1 MKPRVMVFVREFP
14 QISQT
19 YIKNEVETL
28 ARDHEVAIVSLAPA
42 NVAEPEHLP
51 YRMLTQYPD
60 MLAAVREFKPQVLHC
75 HYMLLVNLVARLAR
89 ESGLRFTVRT
99 HSFDIM
105 ENAGNYQNPDW
116 QKARENLRSETCLG
130 VLAFPFL
137 RPLMLEFGIP
147 PEKLVDVPPV
157 VDFQRF
163 LDRGKNGRAIMN
175 MGAVRPKKKME
186 DFVELSRM
194 LPGREF
200 NLYAMGYRVD
210 ELKAYSEERNGPL
223 NFIPPIPHAR
233 MPAEYKKHEWL
244 VYTAHSDIRSV
255 GWPMAIAEAQA
266 AGVGVCLAGLRPDMK
281 AYVGESGHLFTDLE
295 SVRELISAPP
305 TPAMREAGFEQAR
318 KSDIRVA
325 IKLLT
330 DRWQPVLGG

>member
-28 ARDHEVAIVSLAPA
+28 ARDHEVAIISLAPA

-89 ESGLRFTVRT
+89 ESGLSFTVRT

-105 ENAGNYQNPDW
+105 ENAGNLGNPDW
-116 QKARENLRSETCLG
+116 MKARENLRSESCLG

-137 RPLMLEFGIP
+137 RSLMLEFGVP
-147 PEKLVDVPPV
+147 PEKLIDVPPV

-200 NLYAMGYRVD
+200 NLYAMGYSVD
-210 ELKAYSEERNGPL
+210 KLKAYSEERKGPL
-223 NFIPPIPHAR
+223 NFIPPIPHAQ

-330 DRWQPVLGG
+330 DRWQPVL